1 MAELVSGVCRGCRN
15 NGVAL
20 VGGETAELPD
30 FYQPGEYDIAG
41 FIVGMVDQDN
51 IVDGKKIKPGHVCLG
66 LPSNGLH
73 TNGYT
78 MARKVAFEIAG
89 LKPGDYVE
97 ELGTTIDD
105 SLMQV
110 HRCYAPIVF
119 KLLKKFE
126 IKGMAHITGG
136 GIQGNLNRVLPKNC
150 DAQICKATWPVLPIF
165 NFLKEKGNIDP
176 DDIYSAFN
184 MGIGYVLVV
193 EESDADNVMKALA
206 IMKEKVYRIGSIIK
220 GTGRVILTD

>member
-1 MAELVSGVCRGCRN
+1 
-15 NGVAL
+15 
-20 VGGETAELPD
+20 
-30 FYQPGEYDIAG
+30 
-41 FIVGMVDQDN
+41 
-51 IVDGKKIKPGHVCLG
+51 
-66 LPSNGLH
+66 
-73 TNGYT
+73 

-97 ELGTTIDD
+97 ELGTTVDD
-105 SLMQV
+105 SLMRV

-119 KLLKKFE
+119 ELMKKFE

-150 DAQICKATWPVLPIF
+150 DAQISKATWPVLPIF
-165 NFLKEKGNIDP
+165 NFLKEAGNIDP

-193 EESDADNVMKALA
+193 DKNDSDNIEKVLTDMN
-206 IMKEKVYRIGSIIK
+206 EKVYRIGSIIK
-220 GTGRVILTD
+220 GTGKVILTD